1 MKLSKLV
8 LATLISTNLLT
19 AEEIINQENKAVY
32 GESILNDNKSVQ
44 PNNYVKSNFLPN
56 ENQANANNI
65 NDNAIYQQKI
75 YNQTSNY
82 QSYQPQE
89 ELSKDELE
97 LLKASIRNQ
106 NLNAL
111 QQRFFNKKYKGYEN
125 TLNIKYE
132 ENKTQKIRTRF
143 AMATTLIFNT
153 DITSYILGDTTGFK
167 AEEIPSLPNA
177 ISIKP
182 LLIGID
188 TSLTIFTKDNK
199 IHTFY
204 IYSTDYKNPKDPSL
218 VVYIKDE
225 ESKKILDEK
234 EKKLQDEYLIIK
246 EGIAELRVKKDEIY
260 NHYSQKG
267 KKGNEWLQAEEI
279 FNDNKFTY
287 FKYDKNKLPKLPVIF
302 AVIDKQDSPVE
313 TRVIG
318 DYIIAET
325 TNKKFTIRSGESY
338 ICVER
343 LDNKAK
349 K

>member
-1 MKLSKLV
+1 MKSLKIALIV
-8 LATLISTNLLT
+8 LININILT
-19 AEEIINQENKAVY
+19 GEEIVNQNSSIY
-32 GESILNDNKSVQ
+32 GESIINSQ
-44 PNNYVKSNFLPN
+44 NNQKEPPEDYMKNNFIPSS
-56 ENQANANNI
+56 QTNNT
-65 NDNAIYQQKI
+65 NDNAMYQQRV
-75 YNQTSNY
+75 YNQT
-82 QSYQPQE
+82 YQPQQ
-89 ELSKDELE
+89 ELSKEELE

-111 QQRFFNKKYKGYEN
+111 QQRFFHKKYKGYEN
-125 TLNIKYE
+125 TLNLKYE

-167 AEEIPSLPNA
+167 TEEIPNLPNA

-204 IYSTDYKNPKDPSL
+204 IFSTDYKNAKDPSL
-218 VVYIKDE
+218 VVYIEDE
-225 ESKKILDEK
+225 ESKKILY
-234 EKKLQDEYLIIK
+234 EKKKKLEDEYLIIK
-246 EGIAELRVKKDEIY
+246 EGIAELKVKKDEIY
-260 NHYSQKG
+260 THFSQKV

-279 FNDNKFTY
+279 FSDNKFTY
-287 FKYDKNKLPKLPVIF
+287 FKYDKKKFPKLPAIF

-313 TRVIG
+313 TRTIG
-318 DYIIAET
+318 NYIIAET

-338 ICVER
+338 ICVEK
-343 LDNKAK
+343 LNDKAK